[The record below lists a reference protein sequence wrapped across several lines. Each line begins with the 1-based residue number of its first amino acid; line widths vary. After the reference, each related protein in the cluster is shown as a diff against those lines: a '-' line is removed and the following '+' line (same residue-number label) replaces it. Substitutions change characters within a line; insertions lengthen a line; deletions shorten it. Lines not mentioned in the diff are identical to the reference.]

1 MNMPSIINV
10 REVGLN
16 AMMLLSDG
24 KVLRNWAW
32 KLSRSSVK
40 TGGAAAG
47 FERERHIR
55 LNYLG
60 TFFVD
65 VAPDYVALIGS
76 TYILFVNAPSLGLF
90 KQKVYKVT
98 KEQLHT

>member
-1 MNMPSIINV
+1 MLKPAAQ
-10 REVGLN
+10 RQGL
-16 AMMLLSDG
+16 
-24 KVLRNWAW
+24 
-32 KLSRSSVK
+32 
-40 TGGAAAG
+40 
-47 FERERHIR
+47 RERHIR

-98 KEQLHT
+98 KVSSKYLG